1 MLSLIVILVMGACDD
16 MEETE
21 TDAEAVSQD
30 EQTEEV
36 VEAED
41 VDEVSEETTE
51 EDAEAEEETEKVE
64 DADEVAEETT
74 EEDSNDHSDE
84 TLEQQNAVSTA
95 QDYLNYTS
103 FSKSG
108 LIEQLE
114 FEGFSNEDATMQ
126 LIKLTSTGKS
136 KRYYQLKIT

>member
-36 VEAED
+36 VEAE
-41 VDEVSEETTE
+41 EPENE
-51 EDAEAEEETEKVE
+51 AEAEEETEKVE

-95 QDYLNYTS
+95 QDYLNYTV

-114 FEGFSNEDATMQ
+114 FEGFSNEDATYAADQ
-126 LIKLTSTGKS
+126 VGL
-136 KRYYQLKIT
+136 